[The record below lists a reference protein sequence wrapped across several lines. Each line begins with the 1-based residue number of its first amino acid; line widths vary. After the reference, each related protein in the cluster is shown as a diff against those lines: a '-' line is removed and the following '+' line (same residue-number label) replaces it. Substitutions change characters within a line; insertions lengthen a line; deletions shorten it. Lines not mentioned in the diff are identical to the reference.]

1 MARADVR
8 SRTIPWFRSPSS
20 APISPLP
27 LKKHLTDP
35 FSDFE
40 WLDPSA
46 VTTRDGHL
54 VITMTQEPINDLNFK
69 SGMIQSWNKLCFNR
83 NALWE
88 VSVSLPGSSLVGGFW
103 PAFWTMGNLGRAGYG
118 GTTDGLWP

>member
-1 MARADVR
+1 LL
-8 SRTIPWFRSPSS
+8 IC
-20 APISPLP
+20 
-27 LKKHLTDP
+27 
-35 FSDFE
+35 SDFE

-46 VTTRDGHL
+46 VTTKDGHL

-83 NALWE
+83 NAHWE
-88 VSVSLPGSSLVGGFW
+88 VSVSLPGTSGIGGFW

-118 GTTDGLWP
+118 GTTDGLWPWVLSAIDKDCAYFQILV